1 MGVSYSVKGGE
12 RNPVLVNQ
20 YQLAYKKY
28 LKPLLRI
35 SSIPIPLFLFFFAI
49 FGSINSEFQLSL
61 LFFAAIASIAFLT
74 YACIG
79 KYLFVALA
87 ALSSFF
93 ILINLD
99 DGIRKQESTDFCI
112 KLILNECPS
121 GTNSLRE
128 CPSTAR
134 DKIKQFHCLDAFG
147 LKNS

>member
-1 MGVSYSVKGGE
+1 MVGE
-12 RNPVLVNQ
+12 RNPILVKQ
-20 YQLAYKKY
+20 YQLAYRKY

-35 SSIPIPLFLFFFAI
+35 SSIPIPFFLFFFAI

-61 LFFAAIASIAFLT
+61 LLFAVIASIAFLI

-79 KYLFVALA
+79 KYLFVALT
-87 ALSSFF
+87 ALFSFF
-93 ILINLD
+93 ILMNLD
-99 DGIRKQESTDFCI
+99 DRIRKQESTDFCI

-128 CPSTAR
+128 CPSETR
-134 DKIKQFHCLDAFG
+134 DKIKQFHCLGAFS